1 MTDIALAQPASTRKK
16 TPAGLFTVIAWR
28 NLWRNKRRT
37 WLTAG
42 GIAFAIL
49 LVVFSMAAQS
59 GSYEGMIDS
68 AARLA
73 TGYIQ
78 IQHPDYQENPRLRS
92 TLTEAT
98 PLMRSVAGVQGVT
111 SVAPRAEGF
120 ALISAGE
127 RSYGAMV
134 MGVDR
139 EAELGFSSLPSK
151 LTHGNYLESSI
162 DAFIGSALARNLGV
176 SVGDELVVLGTAKQ
190 GGVAAMV
197 FNVGGIFDTGQS
209 ILDRTIL
216 QVRLAT
222 LQDSFELGDE
232 VHRLV
237 VMTDDVGTSGEVVTR
252 LRGALDGKVR
262 VLGWTELL
270 PGMEQAIQLDRIS
283 ANFMYWILMILV
295 TLSIVNTFIMTV
307 FERTREF
314 GMLLSLGMRPGT
326 IVMMLE
332 MEAFSIWVVGAIVGL
347 ALSVAVIVPL
357 GIVGIPLSGMEELV
371 RQYGMPDRLRPVLD
385 LRAALTAPLVMGVG
399 ALLAALIPALRVRK
413 LRPIEA
419 LRETE

>member
-1 MTDIALAQPASTRKK
+1 MS
-16 TPAGLFTVIAWR
+16 
-28 NLWRNKRRT
+28 
-37 WLTAG
+37 
-42 GIAFAIL
+42 
-49 LVVFSMAAQS
+49 AQS

-98 PLMRSVAGVQGVT
+98 PLMRRVAGVQGVT
-111 SVAPRAEGF
+111 AVAPRAEGF

-134 MGVDR
+134 MGVNR
-139 EAELGFSSLPSK
+139 EAELAFSSLPSK
-151 LTHGNYLESSI
+151 LTHGNYLESSS

-197 FNVGGIFDTGQS
+197 FIVGGIFDTGQP

-222 LQDSFELGDE
+222 LQDGFELGDE

-252 LRGALDGKVR
+252 LRGVLDDKVR

-270 PGMEQAIQLDRIS
+270 PEMEQAIQLDRIS

-347 ALSVAVIVPL
+347 ALSVAIIVPL
-357 GIVGIPLSGMEELV
+357 GIVGIPLSGMEELA

-399 ALLAALIPALRVRK
+399 ALLAALIPAMRVRK

>member
-1 MTDIALAQPASTRKK
+1 VALAPLVSTRKK
-16 TPAGLFTVIAWR
+16 APAGLFTAIAWR

-78 IQHPDYQENPRLRS
+78 IQHPDYQDNPRLRS

-98 PLMRSVAGVQGVT
+98 PLMRRVAGVQGVT
-111 SVAPRAEGF
+111 AVAPRAEGF

-197 FNVGGIFDTGQS
+197 FIVGGIFDTGQP

-222 LQDSFELGDE
+222 LQDGFELGDE

-252 LRGALDGKVR
+252 LRGVLDDKVR

-347 ALSVAVIVPL
+347 TLSVAIIVPL
-357 GIVGIPLSGMEELV
+357 GIVGIPLSGMEELA

-399 ALLAALIPALRVRK
+399 ALLAALIPAMRVRK